1 MGLFDTAKSIFT
13 SAIPQIIG
21 AAVGGPSGAILATG
35 IEQATS
41 GQGEFRAPTGTY
53 GGPGSTLLIGDRLV
67 QETQAP
73 ILGSNVGV
81 DVYQPTQTQETKQS
95 GEKVVNMYEN
105 GPMQAGALSPLVPF
119 AQQLGRTIFG
129 TGTGRAIGTG
139 VGGAL
144 LAQGVQQYMG
154 AGDACGC
161 GPRAFVKLDKCGRP
175 IITRAMQ
182 QKAKDMVMCMG
193 IENAAAA
200 LGIDVPLLA
209 EIAFKKFKPRARGI
223 SGAQLKTARRVN
235 NRVMKMAKDLK
246 KACR

>member
-1 MGLFDTAKSIFT
+1 MNIFDTARSIFT
-13 SAIPQIIG
+13 SAIPSIIG
-21 AAVGGPSGAILATG
+21 AAVGGPSGALIAAG

-41 GQGEFRAPTGTY
+41 GQGETRTPSRTIS
-53 GGPGSTLLIGDRLV
+53 PGRSISDYQLV
-67 QETQAP
+67 QQTKTP

-95 GEKVVNMYEN
+95 GEKVINMYEN
-105 GPMQAGALSPLVPF
+105 GPMQAGAASALVPF

-129 TGTGRAIGTG
+129 AGGRSAIGG
-139 VGGAL
+139 AVGGAL
-144 LAQGVQQYMG
+144 IQQGIQSYMG
-154 AGDACGC
+154 ADDACGC
-161 GPRAFVKLDKCGRP
+161 GPRAFVRLDKCGRP

-182 QKAKDMVMCMG
+182 QKAKEMVMCMG

-209 EIAFKKFKPRARGI
+209 SIAFKKFKPRARGI
-223 SGAQLKTARRVN
+223 IGAQLKTARRVN